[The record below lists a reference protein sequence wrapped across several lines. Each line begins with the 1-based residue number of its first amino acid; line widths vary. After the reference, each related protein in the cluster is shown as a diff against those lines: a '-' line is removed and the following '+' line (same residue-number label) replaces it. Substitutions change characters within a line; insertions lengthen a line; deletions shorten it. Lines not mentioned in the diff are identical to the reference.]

1 MITNREI
8 INRQLKRINEKMR
21 TNFNL
26 HYEDNK
32 CCICIFKGKD
42 MMMPPYPLS
51 NDFTYRTEEM
61 MIEYLS
67 GVEDTT
73 DFFTHNGTAIGD

>member
-8 INRQLKRINEKMR
+8 INNQLKRINEKMR

-26 HYEDNK
+26 HYEDEK
-32 CCICIFKGKD
+32 CCICKFVGKSY
-42 MMMPPYPLS
+42 MQPPYPLS
-51 NDFTYRTEEM
+51 NDFTYRTEER

-67 GVEDTT
+67 GVEDAT
-73 DFFTHNGTAIGD
+73 DFFTHNGTATGD